1 MKDILAE
8 LGPMLRSCG
17 LKGSGQ
23 NFRKITELCV
33 SVVNFQKSSSGD
45 RFYVNLG
52 VQPLF
57 IPDVGGQDPDPQ
69 KIKEYE
75 CVFRRRL
82 PPPQGLLGWPYAMN
96 SLRIEALKSELD
108 AAIEQYIEPLMLI
121 PGPLTELTPEEFMI
135 RTEDPLFGRLDAAN
149 CLVFARIAMAR
160 KENDKAHAFTKHG
173 LEICPPAASSLR
185 GHLKEIVQKT
195 KPDAPPNAG
204 SNSDQPASVS

>member
-1 MKDILAE
+1 MKDILTE
-8 LGPMLRSCG
+8 LGPMLRSYG

-23 NFRKITELCV
+23 NYRKLTEHCA

-57 IPDVGGQDPDPQ
+57 VPVLGGHDPDPK

-75 CVFRRRL
+75 CVFRGRV
-82 PPPQGLLGWPYAMN
+82 PPPQGLLGWPYSMN
-96 SLRIEALKSELD
+96 SARLEDLKSELR
-108 AAIEQYIEPLMLI
+108 AAIEQYVEPLMRI

-149 CLVFARIAMAR
+149 CLVFAQIAMAR
-160 KENDKAHAFTKHG
+160 RENDKAHAFAKHG

-185 GHLKEIVQKT
+185 GHLKEIAQKT
-195 KPDAPPNAG
+195 KQNSPPNAG
-204 SNSDQPASVS
+204 SDSAQPASVN

>member
-1 MKDILAE
+1 MKEILAE
-8 LGPMLRSCG
+8 LGPLLRSHG
-17 LKGSGQ
+17 FRGSGQ

-57 IPDVGGQDPDPQ
+57 IPDEGGQDPDQ
-69 KIKEYE
+69 RKIKEYE

-82 PPPQGLLGWPYAMN
+82 PPPQGFLGWSYAMN
-96 SLRIEALKSELD
+96 SRRIEALKSELR
-108 AAIEQYIEPLMLI
+108 AAIEQYVEPLMRI
-121 PGPLTELTPEEFMI
+121 PGPLTALTPEEFMI
-135 RTEDPLFGRLDAAN
+135 RTEDPLFGRLDARN

-160 KENDKAHAFTKHG
+160 QENDKAHAFAIHG
-173 LEICPPAASSLR
+173 LEICPPAGSSLR

-195 KPDAPPNAG
+195 KQNPPPNAG
-204 SNSDQPASVS
+204 SVGDPRTSVS